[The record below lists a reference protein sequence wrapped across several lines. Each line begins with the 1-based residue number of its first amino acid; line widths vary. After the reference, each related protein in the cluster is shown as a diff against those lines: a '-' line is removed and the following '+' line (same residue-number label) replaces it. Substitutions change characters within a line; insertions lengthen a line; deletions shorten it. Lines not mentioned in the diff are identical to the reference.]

1 LPDAPVSVEGVR
13 IAERGLTNVLKQCG
27 LIEGQPDT
35 RQRDGTA
42 ATRQMMVKDPRGYVF
57 ARANAT

>member
-1 LPDAPVSVEGVR
+1 MPDARVSVEGVR
-13 IAERGLTNVLKQCG
+13 IAERGLTNVLQCG
-27 LIEGQPDT
+27 LIEGKPDT